1 MMHTRSERKQTGK
14 LKPLWITMGA
24 IGVAMILCVLL
35 MVIMWVAPDASS
47 DRYPTAVIV
56 VIPAPT
62 YTPTLPP
69 SPSQVVGGEEESPET
84 SRVGADISLGAFVE
98 ISGTQGDGLRL
109 RSTPGLDG
117 EIQFLAYESEVFRV
131 DDGPKEADGYI
142 WWFLVAPYDESVRGW
157 AAENYLTVVQNP

>member
-1 MMHTRSERKQTGK
+1 
-14 LKPLWITMGA
+14 
-24 IGVAMILCVLL
+24 
-35 MVIMWVAPDASS
+35 MVIIWVAPDSSS
-47 DRYPTAVIV
+47 DGYPTAIIV

-69 SPSQVVGGEEESPET
+69 SPSQVVGGELENSET
-84 SRVGADISLGAFVE
+84 PRIGADISLGAFVE

-109 RSTPGLDG
+109 RSTPGLGG

-157 AAENYLTVVQNP
+157 AVENYLTVVQNP